1 MAEQLDEQLDA
12 NAQYELAYAFD
23 YGTGVAEDHEAAMG
37 WYRKAAE
44 QGHPAAQCRLG
55 GKYFYGCGVELDRAV
70 AAEWY
75 RKAAEQGHPEAQ
87 ERLGSSCFY
96 GIDVAEDREE
106 GIKWYRKAAEQGNE
120 AAKRLLAVALA
131 GQGEAIAADDTT
143 RAIADFGESRL
154 PRDFGGWRGIGAASR
169 RGLATHG
176 ITEPVQ
182 LLGHF
187 LVLKMNPASFEA
199 LLRDAGVASA
209 ALIRAQLQEWCQIH
223 EIHDV
228 GAEMN

>member
-1 MAEQLDEQLDA
+1 MK
-12 NAQYELAYAFD
+12 
-23 YGTGVAEDHEAAMG
+23 
-37 WYRKAAE
+37 WYREAAE
-44 QGHPAAQCRLG
+44 QGHPDAQCRLG
-55 GKYFYGCGVELDRAV
+55 GKYFYGCGVECDRAV

-106 GIKWYRKAAEQGNE
+106 GIKWYRKAAEQGN
-120 AAKRLLAVALA
+120 AVAKRLLAVALA
-131 GQGEAIAADDTT
+131 DQGEPIAADDTM
-143 RAIADFGESRL
+143 RAIADFGESRF
-154 PRDFGGWRGIGAASR
+154 PCSFGDWRGIGAATR

-187 LVLKMNPASFEA
+187 LVLRMDAVAFEA
-199 LLRDAGVASA
+199 LLNDAGVASA
-209 ALIRAQLQEWCQIH
+209 ALVRAQLQEWCQIH
-223 EIHDV
+223 DI